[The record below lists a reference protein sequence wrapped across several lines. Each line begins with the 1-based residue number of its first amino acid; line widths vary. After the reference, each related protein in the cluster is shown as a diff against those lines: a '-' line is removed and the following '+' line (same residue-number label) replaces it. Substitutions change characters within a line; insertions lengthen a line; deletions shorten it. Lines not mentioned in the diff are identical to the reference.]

1 MYTKQKV
8 LLCVNNSWQS
18 LLTTDILMVV
28 NFKGILNMSK
38 GILNMSKGIL
48 NMSKGI
54 LICLDKDAIA
64 IWVRLSNL
72 FGLVWFEQQKK

>member
-48 NMSKGI
+48 
-54 LICLDKDAIA
+54 ICLDKDAIA

-72 FGLVWFEQQKK
+72 FGLVWFEKKKKVRQLAFI

>member
-38 GILNMSKGIL
+38 GIL
-48 NMSKGI
+48 
-54 LICLDKDAIA
+54 ICLDKDAIA

-72 FGLVWFEQQKK
+72 FGLVWFEKKKKVRQLAFI

>member
-48 NMSKGI
+48 
-54 LICLDKDAIA
+54 ICLDKDAIA

-72 FGLVWFEQQKK
+72 LGLVWFEKKKKKSQLALI